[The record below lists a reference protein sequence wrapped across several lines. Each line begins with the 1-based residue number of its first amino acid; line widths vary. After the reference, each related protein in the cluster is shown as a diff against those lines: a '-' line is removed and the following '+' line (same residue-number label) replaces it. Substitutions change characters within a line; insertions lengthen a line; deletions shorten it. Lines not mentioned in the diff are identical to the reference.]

1 MYAYAVDIKHIKKLL
16 IIYSQI
22 QLTCDTCTQKK
33 KKKGHGANVKYMNNR
48 KRFYTCWSCG
58 TRAAMEARLL
68 GGSSLQ
74 MLASPPVDQ
83 TPLIPG
89 LNYVRH
95 VAIGAGIDFKL
106 RFKCFL
112 VD

>member
-1 MYAYAVDIKHIKKLL
+1 M
-16 IIYSQI
+16 
-22 QLTCDTCTQKK
+22 
-33 KKKGHGANVKYMNNR
+33 G
-48 KRFYTCWSCG
+48 
-58 TRAAMEARLL
+58 ARLL

-74 MLASPPVDQ
+74 MLASPSVDQ

-106 RFKCFL
+106 RFKSFL